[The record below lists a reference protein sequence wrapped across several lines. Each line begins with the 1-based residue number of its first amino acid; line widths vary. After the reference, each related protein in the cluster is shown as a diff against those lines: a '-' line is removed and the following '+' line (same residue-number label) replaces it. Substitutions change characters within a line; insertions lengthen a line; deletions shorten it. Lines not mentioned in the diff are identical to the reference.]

1 MGNRDMDTS
10 EQEPSIAADLQPFAF
25 LVPEVTFEFP
35 EKYYREA
42 FQNRDVDFD

>member
-1 MGNRDMDTS
+1 MDTP
-10 EQEPSIAADLQPFAF
+10 EQEPNIVADTPPVAF
-25 LVPEVTFEFP
+25 LVPEGTFEFP